1 MPFREWLFRINDI
14 LDAVS
19 AINQYVAGMTYKDFL
34 ADRKTIDAVIRNL
47 IIIGEAAS
55 HIPEEIA
62 RTHPEV
68 PWIDMKAM
76 RNFVIHEYF
85 GVSDKILWDTIQID
99 LPPLVSVLKEIAGK
113 YSEENKGPTST

>member
-68 PWIDMKAM
+68 PWIDMKAI
-76 RNFVIHEYF
+76 FVP
-85 GVSDKILWDTIQID
+85 SKMILFREED
-99 LPPLVSVLKEIAGK
+99 VSV
-113 YSEENKGPTST
+113 SPQDS